1 MYIINSCCAKRDLML
16 LRDSIAKGGSAQFN
30 GFGDLSL
37 TELLPAILT
46 RYSETELLIAAPSM
60 PDQAAEIIR
69 KWMMQQW
76 SRRDGSAKLDV
87 ISHLTIIAGLNDGHS
102 PMVSEWLKDNPFGDR
117 LTLVDK
123 RQEDTAILLPDFAI
137 TGAVNMR
144 YGHNFTATATTVADE
159 VKALWDRFKAGG
171 NGGTR
176 EEGPQEEPR
185 KDWGTERRRP
195 FRRGKAKDA
204 DSAGEDADAAQTI
217 I

>member
-1 MYIINSCCAKRDLML
+1 ML
-16 LRDSIAKGGSAQFN
+16 LRDSIAKGSSAQFQ

-37 TELLPAILT
+37 TELLPAIMT
-46 RYSETELLIAAPSM
+46 RYSETELLIAAPSI
-60 PDQAAEIIR
+60 PDQAAEIIQ
-69 KWMMQQW
+69 KWMKQQW

-87 ISHLTIIAGLNDGHS
+87 ISRLTIIADLNDEHS

-144 YGHNFTATATTVADE
+144 YGHHFTATATTVADE
-159 VKALWDRFKAGG
+159 VKTLWAKFKDTDSDGE
-171 NGGTR
+171 T
-176 EEGPQEEPR
+176 EETPNEEPL
-185 KDWGTERRRP
+185 KGWGMERRRP

-204 DSAGEDADAAQTI
+204 ESVPGNADATQTTI
-217 I
+217 